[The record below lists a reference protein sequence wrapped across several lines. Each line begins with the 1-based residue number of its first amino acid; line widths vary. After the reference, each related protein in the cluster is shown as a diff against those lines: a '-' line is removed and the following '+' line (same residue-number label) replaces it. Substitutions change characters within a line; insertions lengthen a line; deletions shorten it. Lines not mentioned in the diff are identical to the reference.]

1 MSLVYC
7 PYGYMEAGCCTCIVF
22 LWLQRGKLLDVE
34 HVTCILSIW
43 LHGGRLLYVYSLSMV
58 TERQVAGRGACHLYI
73 V

>member
-7 PYGYMEAGCCTCIVF
+7 LYEYRETGCCTCIVF

-43 LHGGRLLYVYSLSMV
+43 LHRGRLLYVYSVSIITV
-58 TERQVAGRGACHLYI
+58 RQAVVR
-73 V
+73 VS